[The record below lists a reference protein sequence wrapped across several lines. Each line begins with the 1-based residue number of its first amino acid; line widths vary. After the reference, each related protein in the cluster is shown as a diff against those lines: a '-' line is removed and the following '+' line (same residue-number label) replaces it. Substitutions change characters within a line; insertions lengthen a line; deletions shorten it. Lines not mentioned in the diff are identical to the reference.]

1 MSLSTHML
9 EAALERST
17 LLVPEVPGHIRWLSL
32 PGIEGRITSLDHPIA
47 NAVGAAAFS
56 DQDAASR
63 IGQIKG
69 IFSAEGKGLTWVVGP
84 ISSPRDLGARLLAAG
99 FVKWADIAG
108 MVLTDLDSP
117 IQGNPEI
124 CIRRASRRDLE
135 VAAQVMTGGFHI
147 PEEVTRLFMEARLS
161 GSTHPRSDIYMA
173 FLGDRDTPVGCA
185 SLDYVPD
192 TPIARLGGSVTL
204 KEHRGKGVYTSLVAQ
219 RVADAA
225 AEGMEAIVIQSARV
239 SSEPICRKL
248 GFREIC
254 DMAMYSWTPPAQG
267 ATVREMADEWT
278 V

>member
-1 MSLSTHML
+1 M
-9 EAALERST
+9 ERST
-17 LLVPEVPGHIRWLSL
+17 FLVPEVPGRLRWLHI
-32 PGIEGRITSLDHPIA
+32 PGIEGRITCLDHPIA

-56 DQDAASR
+56 EQDAASR
-63 IGQIKG
+63 IAQIKS

-84 ISSPRDLGARLLAAG
+84 ISSPRDLGARLLAAD
-99 FVKWADIAG
+99 FVKSADLAG
-108 MVLTDLDSP
+108 MVLTDLSSP
-117 IQGNPEI
+117 IGGNPEVR
-124 CIRRASRRDLE
+124 IRRALRGDLE
-135 VAAQVMTGGFHI
+135 AAAQVMASGFHL
-147 PEEVTRLFMEARLS
+147 PEGVVRLLMDARLS
-161 GSTHPRSDIYMA
+161 GATHPRSDIYLA
-173 FLGDRDTPVGCA
+173 FLGDSDTPVGCA

-192 TPIARLGGSVTL
+192 TAVARLGGSVTL